1 MKTFELKPTNGR
13 KSFYGKCAINQYTI
27 EHDGIKEEYSDLIS
41 YGKRVAAYNHTTNEY
56 SIYSVDSNTTLI
68 HINTFLE
75 FYGFD
80 ALTKKEAL
88 AIC

>member
-1 MKTFELKPTNGR
+1 MNTFELKPTNGR
-13 KSFYGKCAINQYTI
+13 KSFYGKCHVNQYKT
-27 EHDGIKEEYSDLIS
+27 EYNGVVEEYSDLVS
-41 YGKRVAAYNHTTNEY
+41 YGKRVAAYNHTANEY

-80 ALTKKEAL
+80 ALTKQQAKNL
-88 AIC
+88 C